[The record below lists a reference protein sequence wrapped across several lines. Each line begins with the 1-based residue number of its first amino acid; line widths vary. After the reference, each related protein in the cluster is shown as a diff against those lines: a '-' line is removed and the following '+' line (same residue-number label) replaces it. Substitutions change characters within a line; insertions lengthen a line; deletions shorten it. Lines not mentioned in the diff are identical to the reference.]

1 MQLEKIELTDLEPH
15 DIHFDLFH
23 DVHIYMQYVSTKTIK
38 RTYRD
43 NTLPKSDLTR
53 LTTLLSW
60 SLKNVSKKEHEDFDW
75 IYFIDEL
82 AHKLQ
87 FTNYNTKGS
96 YAGYSSYDETFPDNF
111 IKINSKK
118 YADFLSETIQAQLQI
133 ILNTLVSDYSESKHE
148 FMEESVVGYL
158 DHFSSYGCA
167 TGVLPFIKF
176 DQIRTFLLSLLYK
189 LEPNIWYSTESLI
202 QYIKYNYRY
211 FLIPENP
218 EFKYKSDKGR
228 YCNFSEHKNKEYER
242 IEIAETEH
250 DAFERVEGR
259 YIERFLEYIPRLLGF
274 IDTAYDFNVP
284 TPHYPSKG
292 RLKAFKIKSRM
303 ADFFNQRIM
312 EPKIVTQPNFEISIE
327 SEIYPAKSFH
337 ELLQIGKLDSYDKV
351 SKIKIEKPKVIAR
364 IAANPDFD
372 LIEHLKKMSS
382 RALPQNVET
391 DLKEWVNQGD
401 AIILYENVML
411 LESDY
416 VLDYVTKHAIVQI
429 NKNLSIL
436 KSIDELMPDLEKDC
450 AVPININ
457 HPTDGYKVLPKNYKT
472 IFPKQGKELKK
483 DISLKKITLT
493 RQIMIKIGFNAIDE
507 LNLIKNE
514 LFLRHIKLDID
525 EPSMAIIIP
534 KNDEAV
540 LKDVI
545 QSLSHSHQIS
555 FKEAK
560 VK

>member
-1 MQLEKIELTDLEPH
+1 MVMQLEKIELTGLEPH

-23 DVHIYMQYVSTKTIK
+23 DVHIYMQYVGTKNIK

-53 LTTLLSW
+53 LKTLLSW
-60 SLKNVSKKEHEDFDW
+60 NVSKKESEDFDW
-75 IYFIDEL
+75 VYFIDTL

-87 FTNYNTKGS
+87 FTNYDTKGS
-96 YAGYSSYDETFPDNF
+96 YAGYSSYDATFPDNF
-111 IKINSKK
+111 IKINSQK
-118 YADFLSETIQAQLQI
+118 YETFLSEPIQTQLQI
-133 ILNTLVSDYSESKHE
+133 ILNTLVSDYSDSKHE

-176 DQIRTFLLSLLYK
+176 DHIRTFLLSLLCK
-189 LEPNIWYSTESLI
+189 LEPDIWYSTESLI
-202 QYIKYNYRY
+202 QYIKYNHRY

-228 YCNFSEHKNKEYER
+228 YCNFFEHKNKEYER
-242 IEIAETEH
+242 LEIAETAH

-259 YIERFLEYIPRLLGF
+259 YIERFLEYIPLLMGF
-274 IDTAYDFNVP
+274 IDTAYDFNLP
-284 TPHYPSKG
+284 TLHYPSNG
-292 RLKAFKIKSRM
+292 RLKAFKIKPRM
-303 ADFFNQRIM
+303 SCFFNQRIM
-312 EPKIVTQPNFEISIE
+312 EPKIIIQPNFEISIE

-337 ELLQIGKLDSYDKV
+337 ELTQIGKLDSYDKV
-351 SKIKIEKPKVIAR
+351 SKIKIEKPKVIAK

-372 LIEHLKKMSS
+372 LIEYLKKMSA

-416 VLDYVTKHAIVQI
+416 VLDCVTKHAVVQI
-429 NKNLSIL
+429 NKNLFILNSIN
-436 KSIDELMPDLEKDC
+436 ELMPDLEKDC
-450 AVPININ
+450 AVPINIH

-493 RQIMIKIGFNAIDE
+493 RQIMVKIGFNTIDE

-514 LFLRHIKLDID
+514 LFLRQIKLDID
-525 EPSMAIIIP
+525 EPGIAITMP
-534 KNDEAV
+534 KNDEPV
-540 LKDVI
+540 LKDII
-545 QSLSHSHQIS
+545 QSLSHSHHIS